1 MRRSSAIALIALA
14 LGGAPAAGQLL
25 DATLVPRGRLRLQAH
40 PSFTAWDSRFGVAP
54 DGTEREEELGGDLTD
69 PTGLSIYPGASA
81 MIGAVE
87 SIIGAPYAPTLG
99 DARGRVTQDVTRID
113 FGGHVGVFDWLTVGV
128 VVPWMQTRT
137 AVDLFFAPDSA
148 GGSDLGISPAVTS
161 GSSVQSYLTGLEGAA
176 SAAAANAT
184 TACAG
189 GASATCTSAQAL
201 ADRATALFGSA
212 GAAYGAS
219 PFFPMTGS
227 AAATALAT
235 VSSGLDADLMAAGLS
250 GIGATMP
257 FATEVVGSDEFR
269 ALAATAGAGIEAFPL
284 RTRRDLWRTGD
295 VEVSALVRLLER
307 RARRAEGGEEI
318 RGLTYRLTG
327 GVLWRL
333 PTGTP
338 PQPDNALD
346 VGTGDGQTDVEGRV
360 IAMLAFGPIRLSA
373 GALYGVQSETTLT
386 RRVVPPEVVVAPL
399 STRRSVRWSPGS
411 YVSLEIEP
419 AIRVTD
425 DLSLVGVAR
434 YFEKRRDEF
443 ALVEPDPGLDA
454 TVLAL
459 ESGVKL
465 TQVGGGLRYS
475 TVASWR
481 DGVATRPLELH
492 VRLMRAR
499 SGSGGHTPVTTR
511 VEAGVR
517 LFRRFWGPEP
527 PTR

>member
-1 MRRSSAIALIALA
+1 
-14 LGGAPAAGQLL
+14 
-25 DATLVPRGRLRLQAH
+25 
-40 PSFTAWDSRFGVAP
+40 
-54 DGTEREEELGGDLTD
+54 
-69 PTGLSIYPGASA
+69 
-81 MIGAVE
+81 
-87 SIIGAPYAPTLG
+87 
-99 DARGRVTQDVTRID
+99 
-113 FGGHVGVFDWLTVGV
+113 
-128 VVPWMQTRT
+128 
-137 AVDLFFAPDSA
+137 
-148 GGSDLGISPAVTS
+148 
-161 GSSVQSYLTGLEGAA
+161 
-176 SAAAANAT
+176 
-184 TACAG
+184 
-189 GASATCTSAQAL
+189 
-201 ADRATALFGSA
+201 
-212 GAAYGAS
+212 
-219 PFFPMTGS
+219 MTGS
-227 AAATALAT
+227 AAATALAA

-250 GIGATMP
+250 GIGVTMP
-257 FATEVVGSDEFR
+257 FATELVGSDEFR
-269 ALAATAGAGIEAFPL
+269 TLTATAGAGVEAFPL

-307 RARRAEGGEEI
+307 RARRAEDGEEV

-338 PQPDNALD
+338 PRPDIALD
-346 VGTGDGQTDVEGRV
+346 VGTGDGQTDMEGRV

-425 DLSLVGVAR
+425 DLSLVGVVR

-443 ALVEPDPGLDA
+443 ALVEPDAALDA

-492 VRLMRAR
+492 VRLMHAR
-499 SGSGGHTPVTTR
+499 SGSGGHTPVATR